1 MAFALAILTYIAYA
15 FIIVMYAR
23 KAMRYARMPVH
34 LRWDLYSGV
43 HVDGDGHVGPPHDH
57 LTGKT
62 KLVRNRFLKGFLFL
76 LKDNFYLGEYF
87 HKNRGYWFVLFPW
100 HVGFILII
108 TLHIL
113 CFFAALSMI
122 LGLSVSPDSLNP
134 AGRILYYVILVT
146 GVGSFATGSF
156 GSAGMI
162 VKRLTNRQLRA
173 YASPV
178 NYFNYLFLL
187 AVFLSGFYA
196 WYFVDPTF
204 SEYRVFWRGLITL
217 TPRHVAIPSAIH
229 IVLFAFLLLYLP
241 FTRSMH
247 YITRFFSFLWVYWD
261 DRPNVRGSA
270 IEETVQGHLNQPVSW
285 SAPHI
290 PSGKRWV
297 ELASEATISSP
308 REPRV

>member
-1 MAFALAILTYIAYA
+1 MAIALAILTYIAYA
-15 FIIVMYAR
+15 FIIVMYTR
-23 KAMRYARMPVH
+23 KAIRYARMPVH
-34 LRWDLYSGV
+34 LRWDLYPGV
-43 HVDGDGHVGPPHDH
+43 QGDGDGHVGSSHDH
-57 LTGKT
+57 LKGRT
-62 KLVRNRFLKGFLFL
+62 KLGRNRFLRGFLSL

-87 HKNRGYWFVLFPW
+87 HQNRGYWVVLFPW

-108 TLHIL
+108 SLHVL
-113 CFFAALSMI
+113 CFFAALSMT
-122 LGLSVSPDSLNP
+122 LGLPVSPDSLNL
-134 AGRILYYVILVT
+134 AGQVLYYVILVT
-146 GVGSFATGSF
+146 GVGSFVTGSF

-162 VKRLTNRQLRA
+162 VKRLSNRQLRA
-173 YASPV
+173 YASPI

-217 TPRHVAIPSAIH
+217 APQHVAVQSAIH

-261 DRPNVRGSA
+261 DRPNARGSA
-270 IEETVQGHLNQPVSW
+270 IEKTVQEHLNQPVSW
-285 SAPHI
+285 SAPHVT
-290 PSGKRWV
+290 PGKRWV
-297 ELASEATISSP
+297 ELTSEATISNP
-308 REPRV
+308 REVR